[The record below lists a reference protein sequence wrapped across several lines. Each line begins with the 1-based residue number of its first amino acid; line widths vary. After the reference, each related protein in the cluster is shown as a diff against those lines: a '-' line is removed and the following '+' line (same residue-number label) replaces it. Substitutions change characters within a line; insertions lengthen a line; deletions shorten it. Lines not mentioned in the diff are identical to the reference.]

1 VGTLV
6 KVNMTY
12 MTFDE
17 KIIGFENNDNTLK
30 GGLCSFQIDNLEFIN
45 LEMNDMNPK
54 LKTNDEIII
63 VRNGKSRNNRNNTSL
78 F

>member
-1 VGTLV
+1 
-6 KVNMTY
+6 MTY
-12 MTFDE
+12 MTSDKNKIGLE
-17 KIIGFENNDNTLK
+17 KNKDSLK

-45 LEMNDMNPK
+45 LEMNDMKPK

-63 VRNGKSRNNRNNTSL
+63 VRNGKSRNNRNTSL

>member
-1 VGTLV
+1 
-6 KVNMTY
+6 MTY
-12 MTFDE
+12 MTSDKNRLGLE
-17 KIIGFENNDNTLK
+17 KNEDSFK

-45 LEMNDMNPK
+45 LEINEMKPK
-54 LKTNDEIII
+54 LKTNDEVII